1 MLRRCN
7 RVPIRCVD
15 DEDPCTF
22 GRNRINVV
30 NADTSA
36 ADDAQLRS
44 RCNQRGIHLDLRP
57 YDERIRLAEG
67 GDKGFAGLTR
77 EFVNRVPRSL
87 ERVNANGCNGFS
99 DDDGRHYGRAVRR

>member
-7 RVPIRCVD
+7 RVPIRRVD
-15 DEDPCTF
+15 DENPCTF
-22 GRNRINVV
+22 SRNRINVV

-36 ADDAQLRS
+36 SDDAQLRA
-44 RCNQRGIHLDLRP
+44 RCNQRGVHLDLRP
-57 YDERIRLAEG
+57 YDECICFLEC

-87 ERVNANGCNGFS
+87 ERVNANGCNGLS
-99 DDDGRHYGRAVRR
+99 DDDSRHYGRAVRR